1 MDDLYALIG
10 LGAISASSFI
20 WKLKDENQSKDEKV
34 IEENTN
40 KIIEDNISKAQRNKI
55 DQTVGIT
62 VKGVDNLMI

>member
-20 WKLKDENQSKDEKV
+20 CKLKDENKSKDEKV

-40 KIIEDNISKAQRNKI
+40 KIIEENIQRL
-55 DQTVGIT
+55 QTGRSQIS
-62 VKGVDNLMI
+62 

>member
-40 KIIEDNISKAQRNKI
+40 KSLKIIFLKHKEIK
-55 DQTVGIT
+55 
-62 VKGVDNLMI
+62 